1 MKKKVLSLL
10 ALAAFVAPMLIAGG
24 CVQNQKAGGDMYK
37 AVPKVVHEQKFPAGH
52 PDAST
57 SGDPNC
63 IFDKAG
69 DMYFCQF

>member
-1 MKKKVLSLL
+1 MKKKVFSLL
-10 ALAAFVAPMLIAGG
+10 ALVAFAAPMLFLGG
-24 CVQNQKAGGDMYK
+24 CAQNMKPGGDMYR
-37 AVPKVVHEQKFPAGH
+37 AVPKVVHEQKFPNGH
-52 PDAST
+52 PDASD